1 LIALG
6 PAWLLAA
13 PCHAVGAA
21 GPQAV
26 VWKINATVVIENM
39 QMNWIWCGVPNL
51 ITYHHTLF
59 TNHAMPAFLCGT
71 KSGHGQVLL
80 TTMEPLNFSIS
91 SFHIEKQSCTA
102 PPSWHA

>member
-13 PCHAVGAA
+13 PCQAVGAA
-21 GPQAV
+21 GPQAMA
-26 VWKINATVVIENM
+26 WKINATVVIENM

-59 TNHAMPAFLCGT
+59 IPT
-71 KSGHGQVLL
+71 KQCLL
-80 TTMEPLNFSIS
+80 FYVALSLGMD
-91 SFHIEKQSCTA
+91 KCC
-102 PPSWHA
+102 